1 MSERSFFDSNVL
13 VYTDDRD
20 APAKRA
26 LAIALVE
33 RGIHEGWA
41 TISTQ
46 VLQEYFVITTR
57 KLGVEPRIARDKVE
71 VFARMPLMTNGAED
85 ILHAIDVQRLQQVS
99 FWDAL
104 IIHAALKAR
113 CSVLFTED
121 LQHGQRF
128 QGLEIVNPF
137 R

>member
-13 VYTDDRD
+13 VYTDDFD
-20 APAKRA
+20 APEKRA
-26 LAIALVE
+26 QAIALVE
-33 RGIHEGWA
+33 RGAGEGWA

-46 VLQEYFVITTR
+46 VLQEYFAVTTR
-57 KLGVEPRIARDKVE
+57 KLGVDPRIARDKVA

-85 ILHAIDVQRLQQVS
+85 ILKAIDLQRLQHVS

-137 R
+137 L